1 MLTYTANFATVRSSS
16 WQGSLSRDVFY
27 LHSRLL
33 ERGAK
38 LVKIKLYGIV
48 DYRFMKMRASI
59 KRLGDR

>member
-1 MLTYTANFATVRSSS
+1 MLIYIANIAFVRTAA
-16 WQGSLSRDVFY
+16 WQRSLSWDVFY

-48 DYRFMKMRASI
+48 DYRIVEVRARV
-59 KRLGDR
+59 KRLGVR